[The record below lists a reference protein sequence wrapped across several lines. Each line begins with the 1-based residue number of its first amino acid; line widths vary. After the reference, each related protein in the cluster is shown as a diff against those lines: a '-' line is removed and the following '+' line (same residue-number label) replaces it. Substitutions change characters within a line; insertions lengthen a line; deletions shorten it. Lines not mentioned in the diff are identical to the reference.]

1 MAQRLAS
8 HCAFF
13 CGAIVF
19 VAVATPVRAAGSP
32 SKPAQSQAAEATPS
46 AIMIAQADL
55 LPAPPVTTEEP
66 SPTAEEAE
74 DEKPRAE
81 AAPPA
86 SPRPGAARSQ
96 ASPPAADRAGGV
108 RDRVAEDGRRLEE
121 LRRLRVLAEDRK
133 KGLQV
138 LIDRL
143 MNSGDREQ
151 RRVANLQRALDDE
164 KANAD
169 QLAAQ
174 IEAVKGSLQ
183 EAREAAGKGKDE
195 REQLRWIVGGIAGL
209 TLIGAAIVGFLLLR
223 ARRRARELSRTA
235 GELQAEKER
244 RSHAKD
250 WALVSSGRRLKLSG
264 SGLSDQL
271 RGVVVGR
278 STEVADVLIEGSEIS
293 RRHARF
299 HLEDDRLYVTDLDSM
314 NGVVVNNK
322 KIPANSP
329 FELRSGDQIS
339 IATSAF
345 EVRSVGGQD

>member
-1 MAQRLAS
+1 M
-8 HCAFF
+8 
-13 CGAIVF
+13 V
-19 VAVATPVRAAGSP
+19 
-32 SKPAQSQAAEATPS
+32 
-46 AIMIAQADL
+46 AQADR
-55 LPAPPVTTEEP
+55 PPSPPVTSEEP
-66 SPTAEEAE
+66 GPADEEAK
-74 DEKPRAE
+74 DEKAPAE

-86 SPRPGAARSQ
+86 QPRPGARPTGTSPAP
-96 ASPPAADRAGGV
+96 ASPRAI
-108 RDRVAEDGRRLEE
+108 RDRVAEDARRLEE
-121 LRRLRVLAEDRK
+121 LRRLRILAEDRK

-151 RRVANLQRALDDE
+151 RRVANLQRALEDE

-174 IEAVKGSLQ
+174 IEAVKRSLQ
-183 EAREAAGKGKDE
+183 EARDAAGKGKDE

-209 TLIGAAIVGFLLLR
+209 TLIGAAIGGFLLLR

-235 GELQAEKER
+235 GELEAEKKR
-244 RSHAKD
+244 RSQAKD
-250 WALVSSGRRLKLSG
+250 WALVSPSRRLKLSG

-314 NGVVVNNK
+314 NGVVVNNR

-329 FELRSGDQIS
+329 FELRSGDQIA